1 LKLIVFLIVAV
12 LAASGTAFAE
22 TDCSHDAAC
31 LSALVH
37 GPDVG
42 TTALAEKEG
51 FTPGLQQPPTNVATV
66 WLPKGTLFPVQTMQ
80 SYSSYSAAP
89 GGKIRY
95 ELVQNVI
102 VNGYMV
108 AMKGDTAEGTV
119 QDAMTGEAFF
129 GFSFRGANLRVSV
142 DKVYNFCGDTIA
154 VDFDRSEFRRSRTGL
169 DLGDVD
175 VHVIRSQQYMA
186 FADRPQ
192 HVCGVAASGATD
204 PANGSKALWTTTR

>member
-1 LKLIVFLIVAV
+1 M
-12 LAASGTAFAE
+12 AFADP
-22 TDCSHDAAC
+22 TDCSHDSAC
-31 LSALVH
+31 LAALVH

-42 TTALAEKEG
+42 TAALAEKEG
-51 FTPGLQQPPTNVATV
+51 FTPGLSEAPTNVETV

-95 ELVQNVI
+95 ELVQDVYA
-102 VNGYMV
+102 NGHLV

-119 QDAMTGEAFF
+119 QNAMTGGGFF
-129 GFSFRGANLRVSV
+129 GINVRGANLRVSV

-154 VDFDRSEFRRSRTGL
+154 VDFDRSEFRRSRIGIIQPILPIT
-169 DLGDVD
+169 LGDVD
-175 VHVIRSQQYMA
+175 VHVIRSQQYVA

-192 HVCGVAASGATD
+192 RVCGSPAPHAADVAPSS
-204 PANGSKALWTTTR
+204 NALWTTTR